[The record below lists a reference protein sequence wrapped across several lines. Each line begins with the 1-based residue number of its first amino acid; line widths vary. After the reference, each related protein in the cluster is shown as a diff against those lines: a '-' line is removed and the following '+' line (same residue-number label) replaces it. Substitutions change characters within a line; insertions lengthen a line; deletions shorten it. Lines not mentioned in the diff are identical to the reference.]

1 MKVLV
6 ATISPRR
13 SGSSGPAA
21 ELMQTYMER
30 SARYVP
36 CTHQNFASEPK
47 LLDFI
52 ATNPG
57 RVRPTLWL
65 TDSRGTQVSS
75 LDLAAW
81 FGAFQEGGGQQL
93 IIAVGPADGWSPAAL
108 ERADRTLAFGRITL
122 PHELAA
128 AIAAEQF
135 YRALTIRAGHPYH
148 SGH

>member
-1 MKVLV
+1 MKVLL
-6 ATISPRR
+6 ATISPKR
-13 SGSSGPAA
+13 SGSGPAA
-21 ELMQTYMER
+21 ELMHTYIER

-36 CTHQNFASEPK
+36 CAQQNFASEGK

-52 ATNPG
+52 DGNAG
-57 RVRPTLWL
+57 RVRPAVWL

-75 LDLAAW
+75 EDLDAG
-81 FGAFQEGGGQQL
+81 FGAFQDGGGQQL
-93 IIAVGPADGWSPAAL
+93 ILAVGPADGWSPAAL
-108 ERADRTLAFGRITL
+108 ARADRTLAFGRITL

-135 YRALTIRAGHPYH
+135 YRALTIRARHPYH